1 MAHGVYE
8 IQRESVTAM
17 LNNKYYIS
25 AVYIAELDEY
35 ESIEIDI
42 NGHTIKIDDLN
53 ERNIKMILNDLR
65 DN

>member
-8 IQRESVTAM
+8 VQRESVTAM

-25 AVYIAELDEY
+25 AVYIAELHEY
-35 ESIEIDI
+35 ESIEIEM
-42 NGHTIKIDDLN
+42 NGHTIMIDDLN

-65 DN
+65 GN

>member
-1 MAHGVYE
+1 MKNGVYE
-8 IQRESVTAM
+8 VQRESITSM

-25 AVYIAELDEY
+25 AIYIAELNEY
-35 ESIEIDI
+35 ESIEIEI

-65 DN
+65 GN